1 MLIKFS
7 KCDTQI
13 VNRIK
18 LYLQNIDDTRIKNMK
33 IVNVINLMNF
43 LSNNIEFIEKHPK
56 FKICVINKCNS
67 LKNDTPD
74 NIPPS
79 LLENFNKSI
88 NKVINLLK

>member
-1 MLIKFS
+1 MLNQFS
-7 KCDTQI
+7 KSDTEI

-18 LYLQNIDDTRIKNMK
+18 LYLQIIDDTRIKNMK

-43 LSNNIEFIEKHPK
+43 LSNNMQFIEKHPK
-56 FKICVINKCNS
+56 FKRCVINKCNF
-67 LKNDTPD
+67 LINDIPD